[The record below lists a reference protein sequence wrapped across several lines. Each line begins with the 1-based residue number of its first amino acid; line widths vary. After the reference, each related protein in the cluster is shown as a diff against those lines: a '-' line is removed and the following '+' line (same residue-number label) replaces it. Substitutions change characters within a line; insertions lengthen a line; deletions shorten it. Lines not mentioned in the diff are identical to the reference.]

1 MHLAPHLLL
10 RADAGTSR
18 AGALL
23 SAAGYLVSRAGDDDL
38 AVRLAGS
45 PHIDAVVVER
55 PALAAIQFGRALTAR
70 YPGVVLVGITPVAET
85 VQRLLPSALA
95 LTPVE
100 VADDLISTVDLALA
114 AQQRRMLIAQYPRA
128 RVAGARE

>member
-23 SAAGYLVSRAGDDDL
+23 SAAGYLVSRAVDDDV

-45 PHIDAVVVER
+45 PHIDGVVVER

-70 YPGVVLVGITPVAET
+70 YAGIVLVVITPVPET
-85 VQRLLPSALA
+85 VRRLLPSALA

-114 AQQRRMLIAQYPRA
+114 TVTRQYPRA
-128 RVAGARE
+128 RAAGARG